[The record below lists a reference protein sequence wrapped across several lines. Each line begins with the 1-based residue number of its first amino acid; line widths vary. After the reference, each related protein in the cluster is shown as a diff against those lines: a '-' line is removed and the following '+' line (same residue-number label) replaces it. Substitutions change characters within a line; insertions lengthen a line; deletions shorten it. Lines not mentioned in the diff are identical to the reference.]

1 MNISKGDLSMSIAEE
16 VAIDFIEDMIKGK
29 TQKEIEERNYI
40 YRKGLIKHDPNLQVL
55 EQYLLTN
62 GYKLIRIS
70 NPNEFEEFK
79 FKIKK
84 L

>member
-1 MNISKGDLSMSIAEE
+1 MTKAEE
-16 VAIDFIEDMIKGK
+16 IAIEFIEEMIKGK
-29 TQKEIEERNYI
+29 ELKEIEEETFI
-40 YRKGLIKHDPNLQVL
+40 YDKNFIKQDPNLQVL

-70 NPNEFEEFK
+70 NPNELEEFK
-79 FKIKK
+79 FQIKK

>member
-1 MNISKGDLSMSIAEE
+1 MSIAEE

-29 TQKEIEERNYI
+29 TQKEIEERNYV
-40 YRKGLIKHDPNLQVL
+40 YRKGLIKQDPNLQVL

>member
-1 MNISKGDLSMSIAEE
+1 MTEADKIAL
-16 VAIDFIEDMIKGK
+16 DFIGEMIKGK
-29 TQKEIEERNYI
+29 TQKEIEERNYV
-40 YRKGLIKHDPNLQVL
+40 YRKGLIKQDPNLQVL

-70 NPNEFEEFK
+70 NPNELEEFK
-79 FKIKK
+79 FQIKK

>member
-1 MNISKGDLSMSIAEE
+1 MSIAEE

-29 TQKEIEERNYI
+29 TQKEIEERNYV
-40 YRKGLIKHDPNLQVL
+40 YRKGLIKYDPNLQVL
-55 EQYLLTN
+55 KQYLLTN
-62 GYKLIRIS
+62 EYKLIRIS
-70 NPNEFEEFK
+70 NPNELEEFK

>member
-1 MNISKGDLSMSIAEE
+1 MTTAEE
-16 VAIDFIEDMIKGK
+16 IAIEFIEEMIKGK
-29 TQKEIEERNYI
+29 ELKEIEEETFI
-40 YRKGLIKHDPNLQVL
+40 YDKNFIKQDPNLQVL
-55 EQYLLTN
+55 EQYILTN

-70 NPNEFEEFK
+70 NPNELEEFK

>member
-1 MNISKGDLSMSIAEE
+1 MLTAEE
-16 VAIDFIEDMIKGK
+16 IANDFIEQIIKTQ
-29 TQKEIEERNYI
+29 TQKEIENAEFY
-40 YRKGLIKHDPNLQVL
+40 YQKDLIKHDPNLQVL

-70 NPNEFEEFK
+70 NPNELEEFK

>member
-1 MNISKGDLSMSIAEE
+1 MSIAEE

-29 TQKEIEERNYI
+29 TQKEIGERNYV
-40 YRKGLIKHDPNLQVL
+40 YRKGLIKYDPNLQVL

>member
-1 MNISKGDLSMSIAEE
+1 MSIAEE

-29 TQKEIEERNYI
+29 TQKENEEKNYV

>member
-1 MNISKGDLSMSIAEE
+1 MTEADEIAIE
-16 VAIDFIEDMIKGK
+16 FIKDMIKGK
-29 TQKEIEERNYI
+29 TKKEIEERNYV

-70 NPNEFEEFK
+70 NPNELEEFK
-79 FKIKK
+79 FQIKK

>member
-1 MNISKGDLSMSIAEE
+1 MIKADEIAIE
-16 VAIDFIEDMIKGK
+16 FIEDMIKGK
-29 TQKEIEERNYI
+29 TQKEIEERSYV

-62 GYKLIRIS
+62 GYKLIKIS
-70 NPNEFEEFK
+70 NPNELEEFK
-79 FKIKK
+79 FQIKK

>member
-1 MNISKGDLSMSIAEE
+1 MSVAEE

-29 TQKEIEERNYI
+29 KQKEIEELFYK
-40 YRKGLIKHDPNLQVL
+40 YDKKLIKHDPNLQVL

-70 NPNEFEEFK
+70 NPNELEEFK
-79 FKIKK
+79 FQIKK

>member
-1 MNISKGDLSMSIAEE
+1 MSMTKAEE
-16 VAIDFIEDMIKGK
+16 IAIEFIEEMIKGK
-29 TQKEIEERNYI
+29 ELKEIEEETFI
-40 YRKGLIKHDPNLQVL
+40 YDKNFIKQDPNLQVL

-70 NPNEFEEFK
+70 NPNELEEFK
-79 FKIKK
+79 FQIKK

>member
-1 MNISKGDLSMSIAEE
+1 MSIAEE

>member
-1 MNISKGDLSMSIAEE
+1 MTKAEE
-16 VAIDFIEDMIKGK
+16 IAIEFMEEMIKDREL
-29 TQKEIEERNYI
+29 KEIEEGTFI
-40 YRKGLIKHDPNLQVL
+40 YDKKFIKHDPNLQVL

-62 GYKLIRIS
+62 EYKLIRIS
-70 NPNEFEEFK
+70 NPNELEEFK

>member
-1 MNISKGDLSMSIAEE
+1 MSMSIAEE

-29 TQKEIEERNYI
+29 TQKEIEELF
-40 YRKGLIKHDPNLQVL
+40 YRYDKKLIKYDPNLQVL
-55 EQYLLTN
+55 EQYLSTN

-70 NPNEFEEFK
+70 NPNELEEFK
-79 FKIKK
+79 FQIKK

>member
-1 MNISKGDLSMSIAEE
+1 MTEADEIAL
-16 VAIDFIEDMIKGK
+16 DFIGEMIKGK
-29 TQKEIEERNYI
+29 TQKEIEERNYV
-40 YRKGLIKHDPNLQVL
+40 YRKGLIKQDPNLQVL

-70 NPNEFEEFK
+70 NPNELEEFK
-79 FKIKK
+79 FQIKK